1 MSASLV
7 GDEWRW
13 LARCLGM
20 TCVRVEAI
28 EHDYQDDAPY
38 HMLVTWFK
46 RVPRSCDKVLTLT
59 HALMNIN
66 RWDLAQELQSIKDD
80 KHYEQR
86 AFSKDGKIIIGKKNR
101 RVLLSSLEQ
110 LKIFR
115 IPFNRI
121 CQRDECVR
129 IWKQLA
135 RELMLTNEDIQ
146 HIEQQYSSKHERC
159 MRSLEHWALNQTR
172 ADIPCLAK
180 ILRTLGF
187 KPLARMS

>member
-1 MSASLV
+1 VKVNEIYSFDNHFIHLFTSGILTPILFRDMSASLV
-7 GDEWRW
+7 DNEWRW

-86 AFSKDGKIIIGKKNR
+86 AFSKDGKIII
-101 RVLLSSLEQ
+101 
-110 LKIFR
+110 
-115 IPFNRI
+115 
-121 CQRDECVR
+121 
-129 IWKQLA
+129 
-135 RELMLTNEDIQ
+135 
-146 HIEQQYSSKHERC
+146 
-159 MRSLEHWALNQTR
+159 
-172 ADIPCLAK
+172 
-180 ILRTLGF
+180 
-187 KPLARMS
+187 